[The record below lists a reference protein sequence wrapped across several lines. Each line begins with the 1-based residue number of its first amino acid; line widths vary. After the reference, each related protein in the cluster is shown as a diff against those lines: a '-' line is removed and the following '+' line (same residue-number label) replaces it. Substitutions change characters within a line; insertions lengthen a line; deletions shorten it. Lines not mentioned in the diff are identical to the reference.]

1 MLLAT
6 PSPRQPFRGPRHLEP
21 DGPDSSGDRCMGDD
35 SRPARDISFV
45 SSLSPEHQLQ
55 LESLLFFNRRQQ
67 RVLPGIVDAISRY
80 GAPEIHAT
88 PSGLK
93 VRVSGPAEVQ
103 CLFAVERVG
112 RATRPVGLI
121 LYTRDSFERIT
132 VLHLVVAEDY
142 AAGGPQAGQ
151 HLLLRLVQAVRRV
164 ARRTSGIRHV
174 ELLYSQSRL
183 RADAAIA

>member
-1 MLLAT
+1 MGVENK
-6 PSPRQPFRGPRHLEP
+6 PSRE
-21 DGPDSSGDRCMGDD
+21 
-35 SRPARDISFV
+35 ISFV
-45 SSLSPEHQLQ
+45 SSLPQEHHLQ

-67 RVLPGIVDAISRY
+67 RVRPGIVDAISRY
-80 GAPEIHAT
+80 GAPEIHAA

-103 CLFAVERVG
+103 CLFAVERAG
-112 RATRPVGLI
+112 SASRPVGVI

-132 VLHLVVAEDY
+132 VLHLVVAEEY
-142 AAGGPQAGQ
+142 AAGGPFAAQ

-174 ELLYSQSRL
+174 ELLYSQRRL
-183 RADAAIA
+183 RADAALA

>member
-1 MLLAT
+1 MT
-6 PSPRQPFRGPRHLEP
+6 DQRKPT
-21 DGPDSSGDRCMGDD
+21 
-35 SRPARDISFV
+35 RDVTFV
-45 SSLSPEHQLQ
+45 SSLPQAHHLQ

-67 RVLPGIVDAISRY
+67 RVRPGILDAISRY
-80 GAPEIHAT
+80 GAPEIHET

-93 VRVSGPAEVQ
+93 VRVAGPAEAQ

-112 RATRPVGLI
+112 GTSRPVGVI

-132 VLHLVVAEDY
+132 VLHLVVAEEY
-142 AAGGPQAGQ
+142 AAGGPFAGQ
-151 HLLLRLVQAVRRV
+151 HLLLRLVQSVRRI

-183 RADAAIA
+183 RTDAAIA